1 MIIFFY
7 SSFYSLIFN
16 KESESGTCSESNGT
30 VDKIF
35 EMSEELRKDYGEAQK
50 DDTNTELTFAEEKS
64 NLEQACSD
72 DSTDGARSA
81 SLYAKTGM

>member
-1 MIIFFY
+1 MEILFY
-7 SSFYSLIFN
+7 SSFNSLIFN
-16 KESESGTCSESNGT
+16 KESENGTCSESNGT

-50 DDTNTELTFAEEKS
+50 DDTNTEMTFAEEQS
-64 NLEQACSD
+64 DLEQSCSD
-72 DSTDGARSA
+72 NLTDGAQSA